1 MKNKKPLVAS
11 EREFNAAKI
20 VFASII
26 GVQILVFIAVIENLL
41 K

>member
-11 EREFNAAKI
+11 DRELDAAKI

-26 GVQILVFIAVIENLL
+26 GVQIIVFIAVINKLL
-41 K
+41 S